1 MKPLVLSQAPK
12 LSVEEAWELVL
23 HLAERAQ
30 TGRPLSERCA
40 VTLTRGHDPEFFP
53 NEPGA
58 LVLDAALP
66 SGFECRFELSPEAQ
80 QLLALYLP
88 LCLGVAASTL
98 KLGHLGQSLDGQI
111 ATLEGASQFVTGPE
125 DVLHT
130 HRLRALCDAV
140 IVGRGTVR
148 ADDPQL
154 TTRLTP
160 GPNPV
165 RVVIDPE
172 LRLAPD
178 RQLFC
183 DSEARTLIICKASA
197 RPNRVALGH
206 ATVIPVEDQNSQLQ
220 AHRIVEVLRS
230 EGLSRLLIEGGGV
243 TLSHFLEAKVL
254 TRLHLTISPVFLGKG
269 RPGLHLPAVSQLS
282 HALRPRTRRFILGED
297 VLFDCSLS
305 DS

>member
-12 LSVEEAWELVL
+12 LSVEDVWELVL
-23 HLAERAQ
+23 HLAKRAQ
-30 TGRPLSERCA
+30 AGKPLSQRCA
-40 VTLTRGHDPEFFP
+40 VTLARGRDPEFFP

-58 LVLDAALP
+58 LVLDAALE
-66 SGFECRFELSPEAQ
+66 SGFDCRFELAPEAYQ
-80 QLLALYLP
+80 ILAIYLP

-98 KLGHLGQSLDGQI
+98 TLGHLGQSLDGQI
-111 ATLEGASQFVTGPE
+111 ATLEGASLFVTGPE

-140 IVGRGTVR
+140 IVGRGTVA

-160 GPNPV
+160 GSNPV

-172 LRLAPD
+172 LRLGPD
-178 RQLFC
+178 RRLFC
-183 DSEARTLIICKASA
+183 DSETRTLIICKASA
-197 RPNRVALGH
+197 RPITRTFGQ
-206 ATVIPVEDQNSQLQ
+206 ATVIPVADQDGKLQ
-220 AHRIVEVLRS
+220 PHSIVEVLRS

-243 TLSHFLEAKVL
+243 TLSHFLEAKAL
-254 TRLHLTISPVFLGKG
+254 TRLHLTISPVFLGMG
-269 RPGLHLPAVSQLS
+269 RPGLLLPAVQRLAE
-282 HALRPRTRRFILGED
+282 ALRPRTRRFTLGED
-297 VLFDCSLS
+297 VLFDCSLT